1 MYYFRYEVLDGLPDG
16 LRRAFLVG
24 MASLLVL
31 GGVLVLIQFLIEAH
45 EGKRRQRE
53 LDEKYGRSTELDIF
67 RWDAR
72 DDPPWWREL
81 GLRHWQ
87 GWLANTA
94 AFALVALPP
103 LYLFTITDEL
113 EMLFLGIALD
123 IAVCISGL
131 IAWVEISLHRER
143 RNQRGGE

>member
-1 MYYFRYEVLDGLPDG
+1 MYYFRYEVLDGLPDS

-67 RWDAR
+67 R
-72 DDPPWWREL
+72 
-81 GLRHWQ
+81 
-87 GWLANTA
+87 
-94 AFALVALPP
+94 
-103 LYLFTITDEL
+103 
-113 EMLFLGIALD
+113 
-123 IAVCISGL
+123 
-131 IAWVEISLHRER
+131 
-143 RNQRGGE
+143 